1 MINYRGD
8 EMTLVKCMKN
18 TYRVFMG
25 KREGER
31 PFEISWMYGR
41 IILK

>member
-1 MINYRGD
+1 
-8 EMTLVKCMKN
+8 MTLVKGMKN

-25 KREGER
+25 KCEGEKKL
-31 PFEISWMYGR
+31 ELSWMYGR

>member
-1 MINYRGD
+1 
-8 EMTLVKCMKN
+8 MTLVKGMKN

-31 PFEISWMYGR
+31 PLEYSWMYGR
-41 IILK
+41 MILKYTLKK